1 MRSQLGLRGGLLRL
15 STGLVVYGGIG
26 LGVAA
31 LGLVAV
37 AWASLRVAALTET
50 VDREVGQL
58 TTTLDRTAAT
68 LHDASDSAGAFSFTL
83 DRTPPSVRQAADT
96 IRNLRPNLQA
106 VESQLA
112 SINILGSQPLADA
125 ARLFGQM
132 AADLEGLDT
141 RLDQIADDLDVDRDT
156 LRQNAA
162 SLDDLGD
169 RTTALSQRIQGGFVQ
184 SGIGDLGTVFV
195 LTMLVFVGWTA
206 VPAAGALVLGLWL
219 RGVLVRDEPG
229 DPASKP

>member
-1 MRSQLGLRGGLLRL
+1 VTSQLGLRGGLRRL
-15 STGLVVYGGIG
+15 STALIAYGGVG
-26 LGVAA
+26 LAVAA
-31 LGLVAV
+31 IGLVALV
-37 AWASLRVAALTET
+37 WASLRISALTDT

-58 TTTLDRTAAT
+58 TTTLERTAKT
-68 LHDASDSAGAFSFTL
+68 LHDASDSADAFSFTL
-83 DRTPPSVRQAADT
+83 DRTPPSVRQSAAT

-106 VESQLA
+106 VETQLS

-132 AADLEGLDT
+132 ASDLEGLDT

-156 LRQNAA
+156 LRQNAT

-169 RTTALSQRIQGGFVQ
+169 RTSALSQRIRAGFVQ
-184 SGIGDLGTVFV
+184 SAFGDLGTVFV

-206 VPAAGALVLGLWL
+206 VPAVGALALGVWL
-219 RGVLVRDEPG
+219 RRTLVPEEAGPT
-229 DPASKP
+229 